1 MSVNTYP
8 LSLNG
13 DTFNAL
19 KSDYDQMLRKMISK
33 MQYTGAEDGVLT
45 VKVDVHLEKDQIRDL
60 AADQSGSLLDVVKP
74 TFKHCIKSVIQAKD
88 QKSGSLGGKEYLV
101 WDEGLGD
108 YVLRTPDNGQTSM
121 FDENGDGKVYDADY
135 QVVDDEPGG
144 LPSSTLP
151 SLPAPESKGDEGQPV
166 KKQESPFEYIKQFIG
181 AKLRVLEGMGSYT
194 VLTEDNNVV
203 LSSAFPATYR
213 FYCSPEKLAPHV
225 GHSVTCFG
233 SPSDEDTFN
242 NISIWCDD
250 CEELL
255 FEIDAEAPAKAAAHP
270 EGEDSGDY
278 EYASPEEPNGS
289 EHDGGAE
296 DAEG

>member
-1 MSVNTYP
+1 MSINTYP

-33 MQYTGAEDGVLT
+33 MQYTDAEDGVLT

-101 WDEGLGD
+101 WDEELGD
-108 YVLRTPDNGQTSM
+108 YVLRTPDNGQASM
-121 FDENGDGKVYDADY
+121 FDENGDGTVYDADY
-135 QVVDDEPGG
+135 QVVDDDSSG
-144 LPSSTLP
+144 LPPATTP
-151 SLPAPESKGDEGQPV
+151 KLPAPEPKRHENQPV
-166 KKQESPFEYIKQFIG
+166 KKQESPFEYMKQFIG
-181 AKLRVLEGMGSYT
+181 ANLRVMEAIGSYT
-194 VLTEDNNVV
+194 VRTEDNKVV
-203 LSSAFPATYR
+203 LSSAFPATDR

-225 GHSVTCFG
+225 GHSVSCFG
-233 SPSDEDTFN
+233 SPSDENIFD

-255 FEIDAEAPAKAAAHP
+255 FEIDAEVPAEAATHP

-278 EYASPEEPNGS
+278 EYDFPEEPTGS